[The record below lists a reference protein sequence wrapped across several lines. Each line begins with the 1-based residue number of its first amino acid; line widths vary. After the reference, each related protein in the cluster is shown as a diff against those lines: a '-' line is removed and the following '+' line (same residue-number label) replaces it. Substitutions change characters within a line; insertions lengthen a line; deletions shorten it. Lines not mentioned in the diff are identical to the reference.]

1 MFIRKI
7 SKITKYISLIRT
19 CHHQSLTFQK
29 DKAFVNGKWIS
40 AENGKTF
47 MVVNPSTGESL
58 GSVPDCGV
66 SETEAAIK
74 ASYNAFQTWSCLPAK
89 ERSRYLRQLYDLQ
102 IKYQDSL
109 ASLITTEMGKPF
121 REAQTEIVYGASFLE
136 WFSEEARRIYG
147 DIIPTASNSKQ
158 AYVIRQPVGVA
169 AIITPWNFPN
179 AMITRKIGAAL
190 AAGCTCIIKPAEDTP
205 YSALALAQLA
215 EEANFPP
222 GVINVLTVSREQ
234 TPAVG
239 MKLCKDSFVSTISFT
254 GSTNVGKILLEQSA
268 STVKRVS
275 LELGGNAPF
284 IVFNSAN
291 IDKAIKGV
299 IASKFRNAGQTCI
312 CTNRIFV
319 QDEIHDEFVKKFS
332 IAMEKQLIVGDGF
345 KSESTIGPLIN
356 QQAVKK
362 VDNHVQDAI
371 QKGALLCKGGK
382 KLNNNFYEPTLL
394 TNVKENMLVCQE
406 ETFGPLAA
414 IIRFKSED
422 EVVTFANATRSGL
435 AGYFYSEDISQIWR
449 IAKKLEVGMIGIN
462 EGAVSM
468 AECPFGGIKES
479 GIGREGSKYGIDEFV
494 YLKYICLGGLE

>member
-1 MFIRKI
+1 MFLRKL
-7 SKITKYISLIRT
+7 SLKLKYFSVIRT
-19 CHHQSLTFQK
+19 CHHQAFSLQK
-29 DKAFVNGKWIS
+29 DKAYINGHWIS
-40 AENGKTF
+40 ASNGKTF
-47 MVVNPSTGESL
+47 NVINPSTGESL

-66 SETEAAIK
+66 TETEEAIK
-74 ASYNAFQTWSCLPAK
+74 AAYNAFQTWSCRPAK
-89 ERSRYLRQLYDLQ
+89 ERGKFLRQLFDLQ
-102 IKYQDSL
+102 NKYQDDL
-109 ASLITTEMGKPF
+109 ASLITAEMGKPF
-121 REAQTEIVYGASFLE
+121 KEAQTEIAYGASFLE

-158 AYVIRQPVGVA
+158 AMVLRQPIGVA

-205 YSALALAQLA
+205 YSALALAQLIS
-215 EEANFPP
+215 EANFPP
-222 GVINVLTVSREQ
+222 GVVNVLTVSKEQ

-239 MKLCKDSFVSTISFT
+239 LKLCKDPFVSTISFT
-254 GSTNVGKILLEQSA
+254 GSTNVGKLLLEQSA

-291 IDKAIKGV
+291 IDKAIKG
-299 IASKFRNAGQTCI
+299 IIGSKFRNAGQTCI

-319 QDEIHDEFVKKFS
+319 QDKVHDEFVQKLNV
-332 IAMEKQLIVGDGF
+332 AMEKQLILGDGF
-345 KSESTIGPLIN
+345 KPETTIGPLVN
-356 QQAVKK
+356 EQAVNK
-362 VDNHVQDAI
+362 VDKHVQDAI
-371 QKGALLCKGGK
+371 NKGAVLCKGGK
-382 KLNNNFYEPTLL
+382 KLNNNFFEPTLL
-394 TNVKENMLVCQE
+394 TNVKEDMIVCHE

-414 IIRFKSED
+414 VIRFKSED
-422 EVVTFANATRSGL
+422 EVITFANATRFGL

-449 IAKKLEVGMIGIN
+449 VAKKLEVGIVGVN

-468 AECPFGGIKES
+468 AEIPFGGVKES
-479 GIGREGSKYGIDEFV
+479 GLGREGSKYGIDEFV